1 MAVGRLSATS
11 ASSGASIAY
20 AQRRLSVEVER
31 PYQFAGQTLQPYAA
45 LTLAKNLLCTV
56 LPAWKDFLAK
66 PVSALQGVGEERAG
80 LFAEELGV
88 RSLGD
93 LLYLLPIR
101 YVDKT
106 EVTPIANL
114 RTLPGQ
120 DVFVRGL
127 LRSVNHL
134 GTGAKRRVIAIL
146 QDETG
151 QVELTWFRGGYYA
164 ARSLTV
170 GRAYSA
176 FGRVNVFGSKASL
189 PHPELSERAGA
200 NETFEPVYSS
210 TEKFNAKG
218 VDMKSRRKMVQAL
231 LRELEERFPGATD
244 HLPAALSTKYR
255 LVSHFKALHD
265 LHFPA
270 SEADVHEAT
279 RRIKFEEL
287 FLFQFRQQLGKYQHD
302 RDTRGFLISGPGE
315 IYTRFAAEKLP
326 FQLTGAQQRVLTE
339 VAENLA
345 SGTHMNRLV
354 QGDVGSGKTIVALL
368 AMLMAIDHG
377 FQACLMAPTQILA
390 QQHFDSLSELVRGTG
405 VMMAFLTGS
414 TPASQRTG
422 ILRALA
428 TGQIHILVG
437 THALIEDPV
446 VFANLGLAVIDEQ
459 HRFGVQQRAK
469 LWRKNQP
476 HPPHVLVMTATPIPR
491 TLALVSHADLDVSRI
506 DELPPGR
513 KPVTTRHLTE
523 KHRAEVTEWMRAEI
537 DKGRQVY
544 VVYPMIEESE
554 VMDLKNVMT
563 GFERI
568 QERFPS
574 PEFHIAVVHGKLKA
588 ADKDFEMDRFVK
600 GKAQIMVATT
610 VIEVGVNV
618 PNASVMI
625 IENAERFGLSQL
637 HQLRGRVGRGAD
649 QSYCLLMTEGTLSEQ
664 GRERLKVMCETND
677 GFLIAEKDLE
687 LRGSGDIEGLRQSGQ
702 MLFKLA
708 RIPEDA
714 VILEVAAAEA
724 KAVLQHDAE
733 LAMEE
738 YRGLRQH
745 MEAIGEVR
753 RAWTQI
759 S

>member
-1 MAVGRLSATS
+1 M
-11 ASSGASIAY
+11 
-20 AQRRLSVEVER
+20 
-31 PYQFAGQTLQPYAA
+31 
-45 LTLAKNLLCTV
+45 
-56 LPAWKDFLAK
+56 LPAWKDFLAQ
-66 PVSALQGVGEERAG
+66 PITALSGVNDDRAV

-88 RSLGD
+88 RTLGD

-106 EVTPIANL
+106 QVTPMANL
-114 RTLPGQ
+114 REMPGQ

-127 LRSVNHL
+127 LRAVNHI
-134 GTGAKRRVIAIL
+134 GAGAKRRVTATL
-146 QDETG
+146 KDETG

-164 ARSLTV
+164 ARSLSV

-176 FGRVNVFGSKASL
+176 FGRVNVFQGRASIA
-189 PHPELSERAGA
+189 HPELSERAGA
-200 NETFEPVYSS
+200 NETFEPVYTS

-218 VDMKSRRKMVQAL
+218 VGMKSRRRMVQAL
-231 LRELEERFPGATD
+231 LSQLEERFPGAID
-244 HLPAALSTKYR
+244 PLPQALAQKYR
-255 LVSHFKALHD
+255 LVSHHKALFG

-270 SEADVHEAT
+270 SEADIHEAT

-287 FLFQFRQQLGKYQHD
+287 FLFQLRQQLGKYRHD
-302 RDTRGFLISGPGE
+302 RDTRGLVIPGPGE
-315 IYTRFAAEKLP
+315 IYQQFVREKLP
-326 FQLTGAQQRVLTE
+326 FKLTGAQERVLTE
-339 VAENLA
+339 VAADLR
-345 SGTHMNRLV
+345 SGVHMNRLV

-377 FQACLMAPTQILA
+377 YQACLMAPTQILA
-390 QQHFDSLSELVRGTG
+390 QQHFDSLQELVRGTG

-414 TPASQRTG
+414 TPASQRAG
-422 ILRALA
+422 ILRALR
-428 TGQIHILVG
+428 QNQLHIVVG

-446 VFANLGLAVIDEQ
+446 EFDKLGLAVIDEQ

-469 LWRKNQP
+469 LWRKNASC
-476 HPPHVLVMTATPIPR
+476 PPHVLVMTATPIPR
-491 TLALVSHADLDVSRI
+491 TLALVTHADLDVSKI

-513 KPVTTRHLTE
+513 KPVTTRHVRE
-523 KHRAEVTEWMRAEI
+523 KNRDEVNEWMRSEI

-554 VMDLKNVMT
+554 VMDIKNLMT

-568 QERFPS
+568 QERFP
-574 PEFHIAVVHGKLKA
+574 PPQYHIAVVHGKLKA

-600 GKAQIMVATT
+600 GQAQIMVATT

-649 QSYCLLMTEGTLSEQ
+649 QSYCLLMTEGTLSQ
-664 GRERLKVMCETND
+664 TSRERLKVMCETND
-677 GFLIAEKDLE
+677 GFVIAEKDLE

-702 MLFKLA
+702 MLFRLA

-714 VILEVAAAEA
+714 VILEVASEEA
-724 KAVLQHDAE
+724 RAVLEEDPE
-733 LAMEE
+733 LAMEH

-745 MEAIGEVR
+745 MEAIGDTR
-753 RAWTQI
+753 REWTQI

>member
-1 MAVGRLSATS
+1 MGAGGL
-11 ASSGASIAY
+11 ASN
-20 AQRRLSVEVER
+20 
-31 PYQFAGQTLQPYAA
+31 GQTGQKVNARRSPGWRWRAESTVL
-45 LTLAKNLLCTV
+45 KFLCAV

-66 PVSALQGVGEERAG
+66 PITALKGVGDERAA

-88 RSLGD
+88 RTLGD
-93 LLYLLPIR
+93 LVYLLPLR
-101 YVDKT
+101 YIDKT
-106 EVTPIANL
+106 QVTPIANL
-114 RTLPGQ
+114 RELPGQ

-127 LRSVNHL
+127 LRSVNHI
-134 GTGAKRRVIAIL
+134 GTGAKRRVIATL

-151 QVELTWFRGGYYA
+151 QVELAWFRGGYYA
-164 ARSLTV
+164 ARTLTV

-176 FGRVNVFGSKASL
+176 FGRVNVFRNRPSIA
-189 PHPELSERAGA
+189 HPEVSERAGA
-200 NETFEPVYSS
+200 NETFEPVYPS

-218 VDMKSRRKMVQAL
+218 VDMKSRRRMVRAI
-231 LRELEERFPGATD
+231 LRELGERFPGALD
-244 HLPAALSTKYR
+244 HLPDELARKYR
-255 LVSHFKALHD
+255 LVGHAKALHD

-270 SEADVHEAT
+270 TEHDAHEAT

-287 FLFQFRQQLGKYQHD
+287 FLFQLRQQMGKYLHD
-302 RDTRGFLISGPGE
+302 RDTRGFVIAGAGP
-315 IYTRFAAEKLP
+315 IYRQFVDTKLP
-326 FQLTGAQQRVLTE
+326 FRLTGAQERVLTE
-339 VAENLA
+339 VAHDLG
-345 SGTHMNRLV
+345 SGAHMNRLV

-368 AMLMAIDHG
+368 AMLMAVDHG
-377 FQACLMAPTQILA
+377 YQACLMAPTQILA
-390 QQHFDSLSELVRGTG
+390 QQHYDSLRELVTGTG

-414 TPASQRTG
+414 TPAGQRTG
-422 ILRALA
+422 ILRALR
-428 TGQIHILVG
+428 QNQLHILVG
-437 THALIEDPV
+437 THALIEEPV
-446 VFANLGLAVIDEQ
+446 AFANLGLAVIDEQ

-469 LWRKNQP
+469 LWKKNAP

-491 TLALVSHADLDVSRI
+491 TLALVTHADLDVSKI

-513 KPVTTRHLTE
+513 KPVHTRHLTE

-537 DKGRQVY
+537 AAGRQVY

-554 VMDLKNVMT
+554 AMDLKNVMT

-568 QERFPS
+568 QERFPE
-574 PEFHIAVVHGKLKA
+574 PDYHIAVVHGRLKG
-588 ADKDFEMDRFVK
+588 ADKDFEMERFVK

-618 PNASVMI
+618 PNATVMI

-649 QSYCLLMTEGTLSEQ
+649 KSYCLLMTEGKLSEQ
-664 GRERLKVMCETND
+664 SRERLRVMCATND
-677 GFLIAEKDLE
+677 GFEIAEKDLE

-702 MLFKLA
+702 MLFRLA

-714 VILEVAAAEA
+714 VILEVAAEESR
-724 KAVLQHDAE
+724 AVLQHDPE
-733 LAMEE
+733 LALEE